1 MKKNNLIEKK
11 IRKMVREIIAESLIL
26 EISAEEKSKV
36 MAKSNERVPFNFEL
50 MKQAIEQG
58 REIGINYRS
67 KNDKYEMP
75 ITKSRI
81 IHPLVMGTKNGN
93 IMIRGLHITGQSE
106 KAARETGVRS
116 AEVEAE
122 KDGINAFRIFK
133 SENLKSMWFTG
144 RFFSDDIPG
153 YNPND
158 KGMDVIN
165 VSYNPTNAK
174 NYQDK
179 LVIKSKVGAEE
190 APQEPVTQPAAQP
203 TVQPAPQPAAPQAK
217 PVQKAK
223 PTERDIEQVGYQNQ
237 PIQEK
242 QKNIRGLFK

>member
-1 MKKNNLIEKK
+1 MILMEKNNLIEQK
-11 IRKMVREIIAESLIL
+11 IRNLVREIIAESLIL
-26 EISAEEKSKV
+26 EISAEEKAKV
-36 MAKSNERVPFNFEL
+36 MAKSNERVPFNTEL

-75 ITKSRI
+75 TIKSRI
-81 IHPLVMGTKNGN
+81 IHPVAMGTDKNGN
-93 IMIRGLHITGQSE
+93 IVIRGLHITGQSE
-106 KAARETGVRS
+106 KAARETGIRS

-122 KDGINAFRIFK
+122 KDGMNAWRLFK
-133 SENLKSMWFTG
+133 ADNLKAMWFTG

-158 KGMDVIN
+158 KAMTTKIVTY
-165 VSYNPTNAK
+165 SPTDAK
-174 NYQDK
+174 KYQDE
-179 LVIKSKVGAEE
+179 LVAQSKA
-190 APQEPVTQPAAQP
+190 AAQIQEPSQQTQNQPSPQPAQP
-203 TVQPAPQPAAPQAK
+203 TQVAQPRVGDK
-217 PVQKAK
+217 
-223 PTERDIEQVGYQNQ
+223 DIEQVGYENQ

>member
-1 MKKNNLIEKK
+1 MILMEKNNLIEQK
-11 IRKMVREIIAESLIL
+11 IRNLVREIIAESLIL
-26 EISAEEKSKV
+26 EISAEEKDKV
-36 MAKSNERVPFNFEL
+36 MAKSNERVPFNSEL

-75 ITKSRI
+75 TTKSRI
-81 IHPLVMGTKNGN
+81 IHPVAMGTDKRGN
-93 IMIRGLHITGQSE
+93 IVIRGLHITGQSE

-122 KDGINAFRIFK
+122 KDGMNAWRLFK
-133 SENLKSMWFTG
+133 AENLKSMWFTG
-144 RFFSDDIPG
+144 RFFSDNIPG

-158 KGMDVIN
+158 KAMTTKTTV
-165 VSYNPTNAK
+165 YNPTAAK
-174 NYQDK
+174 KYQDE
-179 LVIKSKVGAEE
+179 LVAQSK
-190 APQEPVTQPAAQP
+190 TAA
-203 TVQPAPQPAAPQAK
+203 QAK
-217 PVQKAK
+217 PEPATQQQQIQPQPQVAPVRPVEK
-223 PTERDIEQVGYQNQ
+223 DIEQMGYENQ